1 MAIPEYSGIVY
12 PGIVYPGIVYP
23 GIAILQ
29 HECIDE
35 RP

>member
-1 MAIPEYSGIVY
+1 MAIPEYS
-12 PGIVYPGIVYP
+12 GIVYPGIVYP